1 MAYIIVPK
9 MASYHSKACIWQAQ
23 KFGSPPS
30 ILKNGME
37 KLFGS
42 TLVVSFVQSLFQ
54 LFLVYTL
61 YLTSNVQDTII

>member
-1 MAYIIVPK
+1 MALWHISLFQKWPVTI
-9 MASYHSKACIWQAQ
+9 Q
-23 KFGSPPS
+23 KFGSPAS

-61 YLTSNVQDTII
+61 YLTSNVQDTIISFFF

>member
-1 MAYIIVPK
+1 MALWHISLFQKWPVTI
-9 MASYHSKACIWQAQ
+9 Q

-42 TLVVSFVQSLFQ
+42 TLVSFVQSLFQ
-54 LFLVYTL
+54 LFLAYTL
-61 YLTSNVQDTII
+61 YLTSNVQDTIISFFF